1 MIKRQSPNGDNHAKD
16 PRHRESPVATRRGN
30 SHHLQATF
38 FRRLSFVHQK
48 AGKSLQLRVQL
59 MARRRRMLPRGSKSR
74 SPSRNHRAQPRG
86 RRFTRRTPRNFRC
99 CLGLMC
105 ESPWKVWGPAVNL
118 DRLALSQF
126 GKRAYQITILVCN
139 SHAKEFS
146 YTLSMRS
153 GFLDFRS
160 KFAKTEEFHR
170 RKLRQRRKP

>member
-1 MIKRQSPNGDNHAKD
+1 MIKRQSPNGDNYAKD
-16 PRHRESPVATRRGN
+16 PHHRESPAATRRGN
-30 SHHLQATF
+30 NHYLQAAF
-38 FRRLSFVHQK
+38 FQAAKFRAPESQE
-48 AGKSLQLRVQL
+48 SLQLRVQL

-160 KFAKTEEFHR
+160 KFAKNR
-170 RKLRQRRKP
+170 GVSQAKIAVRPKP